1 MNSTTITNAALPEEL
16 AAIPQD
22 YFSESDQPGTLVEL
36 EYDTYESMTY
46 DEKDQVIHKRA
57 IVYLP
62 YGYSEDMEYNVFYLM
77 HGGWSDETTYLG
89 TPEQPSEF
97 KNVLDNAMADVEDG
111 TFRYADNERE
121 GNLCFLEQEGG
132 VHSGEYA
139 YVTFN
144 IRGRDSHVIELLTES
159 TPDAYKAYL
168 REKGV
173 SYIIAGKEELDC
185 QAAMEKLYNLFH
197 IKKLLLCGGGI
208 ADWTF
213 LSAGMVDEL
222 SLLLA
227 PVTDGSKGNASLF
240 TQISGITEGAPIEF
254 TLKKAEPIGDNGLY
268 LNYLAKNAVS

>member
-57 IVYLP
+57 IVY
-62 YGYSEDMEYNVFYLM
+62 
-77 HGGWSDETTYLG
+77 
-89 TPEQPSEF
+89 
-97 KNVLDNAMADVEDG
+97 
-111 TFRYADNERE
+111 
-121 GNLCFLEQEGG
+121 FLEQEGG

-144 IRGRDSHVIELLTES
+144 IRGSDSHVIELLTES